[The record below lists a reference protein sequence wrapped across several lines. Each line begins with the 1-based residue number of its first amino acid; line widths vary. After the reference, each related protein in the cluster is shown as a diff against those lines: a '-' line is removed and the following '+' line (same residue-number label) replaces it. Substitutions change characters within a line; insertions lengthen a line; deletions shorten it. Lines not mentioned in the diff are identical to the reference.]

1 MNYQKMIDLS
11 DHTPN
16 QPSKFRTKSWVEIN
30 NDSRGR
36 YSTNSQTKCKT
47 QMLKSSLWDY
57 RDAYILLKGV
67 IIAVAGR
74 DTAAETQADENNKQ
88 AIRVFYS

>member
-1 MNYQKMIDLS
+1 
-11 DHTPN
+11 
-16 QPSKFRTKSWVEIN
+16 
-30 NDSRGR
+30 
-36 YSTNSQTKCKT
+36 
-47 QMLKSSLWDY
+47 MLKSSLWDY

-88 AIRVFYS
+88 AIRVFHS